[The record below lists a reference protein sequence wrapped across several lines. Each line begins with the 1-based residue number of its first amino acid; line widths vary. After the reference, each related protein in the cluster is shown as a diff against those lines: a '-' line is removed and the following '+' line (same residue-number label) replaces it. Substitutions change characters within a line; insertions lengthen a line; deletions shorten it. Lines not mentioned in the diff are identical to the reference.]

1 MERRKSE
8 RAQCRLGCQLVRPH
22 EQGPGIVLD
31 ISEGELSV
39 QTQLEVEQGTALA
52 VRIQL
57 PNEGWLELETLVWHV
72 RKGRHRETNELRIV
86 LGLMLTKAPDAYF
99 ELLPPAT
106 QTQPSP
112 PADEVESRQ
121 PALAG
126 DSSSLCAFR
135 VRVRAR
141 SGPRTR
147 ELSLSAESDDEARS
161 LAVAELGR
169 DWDVLEI
176 RKA

>member
-8 RAQCRLGCQLVRPH
+8 RAQCRLRCELVRAR
-22 EQGPGIVLD
+22 ERASGIVLD
-31 ISEGELSV
+31 ISEGGLSV

-57 PNEGWLELETLVWHV
+57 PNEGWLELEALVWHV
-72 RKGRHRETNELRIV
+72 RKGRHRQTNELRVV
-86 LGLMLTKAPDAYF
+86 LGLMLAKAPEAYF
-99 ELLPPAT
+99 ELLPRAT
-106 QTQPSP
+106 QTEPAP
-112 PADEVESRQ
+112 PADEVESQQ

-135 VRVRAR
+135 VRIRAR